1 MNQQSVKNKQKL
13 KLSIPMHNGGNY
25 SNNDFNF
32 VSKSIK
38 EPISTKNNPLSRSGH
53 QKSSLPEM
61 PSIYKQ
67 NQSKNLQGRP
77 LSLSKSGYSPL
88 NIDSQILNSNI
99 NGIAIKQKIK
109 ESLYN
114 PSRTY
119 HLNSGN
125 SSNIY
130 KEVISS
136 HKKSANKFSE
146 TTKINNEMSELK
158 LKGSV
163 QLANSSNLKKDIN
176 ENNDKQLVNSSE
188 SKDSHKTSSTN
199 QLKCFDNNLIFNSK
213 SNKSKLNPL
222 STTSSNLAGK
232 YNKDN
237 LFNSS
242 NYKFKNTGNG
252 FNEHNNKT
260 NTPSTTKNQP
270 ISIMSLFA
278 SNLAL
283 DIRHL
288 SHQYP
293 YYDLSKYSAKSLGV
307 VKSYSANTHQGT
319 VRDYNEDRVSII
331 LNIIKPSSYTGSFW
345 PKCSFFGIYDGHG
358 GSGCAE
364 FLRDNLHHFVVRDEN
379 FPVNPKESLIQG
391 FKAAENEF
399 VKKHAIG
406 NNHYEI
412 KDKSGSCALVVLV
425 VDDFVYVANVGD
437 SRAVLSKN
445 RGSEIVTLSKDHKP
459 DDPDEAKRII
469 NAGGKI
475 YQ

>member
-13 KLSIPMHNGGNY
+13 KLSIPMYNGGNY

-32 VSKSIK
+32 DNKNIK
-38 EPISTKNNPLSRSGH
+38 EPISTKNNPLSRSGQ
-53 QKSSLPEM
+53 QKSNLLEM

-67 NQSKNLQGRP
+67 NQAKNIQGRP

-99 NGIAIKQKIK
+99 NGSAVNQRIK

-119 HLNSGN
+119 HINSGN

-130 KEVISS
+130 KDVISS
-136 HKKSANKFSE
+136 HKKSTNKFSQNS
-146 TTKINNEMSELK
+146 TINNDFNELK
-158 LKGSV
+158 LKGST
-163 QLANSSNLKKDIN
+163 QLANSSNFKKEANDNEDKYLVKSNEIKDNHKIN
-176 ENNDKQLVNSSE
+176 
-188 SKDSHKTSSTN
+188 STN
-199 QLKCFDNNLIFNSK
+199 QLKCFDNLIFNSK

-222 STTSSNLAGK
+222 STTSTNLVGK

-242 NYKFKNTGNG
+242 NQKFKNTGNG
-252 FNEHNNKT
+252 FNDNNHNKN

-293 YYDLSKYSAKSLGV
+293 YYDPSKYSAKSLGV

-399 VKKHAIG
+399 VKKHATG
-406 NNHYEI
+406 NNYREI

-425 VDDFVYVANVGD
+425 VDDFVYIANVGD
-437 SRAVLSKN
+437 SRAVLSKTH
-445 RGSEIVTLSKDHKP
+445 GCEIVTLSKDHKP

-469 NAGGKI
+469 NAGGKV